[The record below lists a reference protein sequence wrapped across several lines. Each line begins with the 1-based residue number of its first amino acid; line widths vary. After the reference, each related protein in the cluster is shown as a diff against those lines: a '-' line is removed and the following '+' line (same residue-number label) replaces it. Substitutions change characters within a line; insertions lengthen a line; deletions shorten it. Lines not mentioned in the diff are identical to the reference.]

1 MNELSS
7 YQYEA
12 YVAYV
17 LRLSYTY
24 MNEFFR
30 IIAEKFHI
38 NNKSNIRMMNMF
50 IINFYKMN
58 AINI

>member
-1 MNELSS
+1 MF
-7 YQYEA
+7 
-12 YVAYV
+12 YV
-17 LRLSYTY
+17 YTY

-58 AINI
+58 AINN